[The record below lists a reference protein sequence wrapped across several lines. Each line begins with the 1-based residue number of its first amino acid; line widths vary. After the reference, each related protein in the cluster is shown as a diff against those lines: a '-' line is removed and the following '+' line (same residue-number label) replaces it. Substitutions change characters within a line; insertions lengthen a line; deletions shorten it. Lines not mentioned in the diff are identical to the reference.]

1 MEEYTHPLAATEDAE
16 GMFWG
21 AGVIAP
27 MQLPTP
33 LPQALQARAGSG
45 AAQAPSTGYL
55 KAETNDPYRNT
66 GNHVTAI
73 IVINYIKSLK

>member
-1 MEEYTHPLAATEDAE
+1 MGEYTRPLAATEDAE

-21 AGVIAP
+21 AGGIAP

-45 AAQAPSTGYL
+45 AAQPPFTGYL
-55 KAETNDPYRNT
+55 KAETNDPHHNT
-66 GNHVTAI
+66 GNNVTAI
-73 IVINYIKSLK
+73 IVINYIKSLI